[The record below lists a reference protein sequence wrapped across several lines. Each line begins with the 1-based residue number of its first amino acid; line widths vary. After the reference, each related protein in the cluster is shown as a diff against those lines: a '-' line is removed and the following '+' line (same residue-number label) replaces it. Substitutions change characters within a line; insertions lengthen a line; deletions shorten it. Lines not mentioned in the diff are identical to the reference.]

1 MIDLLVVDDHRI
13 FRAGLVRLLSDEADI
28 RVRGESGDSSQ
39 AMAMLRTVP
48 CDLVLLDI
56 AMGPQN
62 GLDTL
67 RQIRREFSRLP
78 VIMLSMYEEA
88 QYVRLAIKAGARAY
102 LTKDVSPD
110 ELLRAV
116 RRVAQGESYLPARLG
131 SGRGRGAEAFDL
143 NPVDDAR
150 PGTRQTHDALSPR
163 EMQVMLKIARGVSL
177 TEIGIQMCVS
187 VKTVST
193 HRAHILEK
201 LGIVSNAELIRYALR
216 HGLVD

>member
-13 FRAGLVRLLSDEADI
+13 FRAGLVRLLSDEADL
-28 RVRGESGDSSQ
+28 RVKGESGDSSQ
-39 AMAMLRTVP
+39 AMAMLRAVP
-48 CDLVLLDI
+48 YDLVLLDI

-67 RQIRREFSRLP
+67 RQIRREFPRLP

-88 QYVRLAIKAGARAY
+88 QYVRLALKTGARAY

-116 RRVAQGESYLPARLG
+116 RRVARGETYLPARLSG
-131 SGRGRGAEAFDL
+131 SASRNAATFDPD
-143 NPVDDAR
+143 PVDGSKASA
-150 PGTRQTHDALSPR
+150 RQTHDALTPR